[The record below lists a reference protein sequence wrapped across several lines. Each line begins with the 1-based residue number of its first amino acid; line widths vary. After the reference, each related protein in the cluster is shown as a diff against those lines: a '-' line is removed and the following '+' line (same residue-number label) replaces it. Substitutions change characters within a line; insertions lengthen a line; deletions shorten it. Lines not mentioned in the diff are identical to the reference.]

1 MWRAAEASWLT
12 WQDLRELRLSENAA
26 SADGTAEFPFAC
38 PLTQRPMNG
47 RHTFVYLRPCGCV
60 LSESGLRNVCAPG
73 RKGKADVSESE
84 QACPAC
90 STPFRY
96 AELDVAA
103 DDLDADVVW
112 INPPADVQQTR
123 RERLAAQRKR
133 AAAKRKQ
140 ARSEDAE
147 GPKRAEGADAA
158 RRADGAEDSA
168 KRART
173 ACAADTRPALN
184 ANAPGALAAQQVRE
198 SQSNATR
205 NLGRDE
211 RRPAAA

>member
-1 MWRAAEASWLT
+1 
-12 WQDLRELRLSENAA
+12 
-26 SADGTAEFPFAC
+26 
-38 PLTQRPMNG
+38 MNG

-73 RKGKADVSESE
+73 RKGKADGSESE

-103 DDLDADVVW
+103 DDIDADVVW

-140 ARSEDAE
+140 ARAEDAE
-147 GPKRAEGADAA
+147 GPKRAEGADA
-158 RRADGAEDSA
+158 A

-198 SQSNATR
+198 SQSNAAR